1 MLTAFQEVLQNKK
14 LTPLFQPIVELRHGA
29 IVGYEAL
36 IRGPENTPLYSPL
49 ALFELA
55 DQHGQRFELEYLCC
69 ELHLEQF
76 RTLGLTGK
84 LFLNT
89 SPSLHQTEGDE
100 RSLSSFFS
108 TLRDREFD
116 QVVVE
121 LTEDCSVSSM
131 QMLHDVVKM
140 YRETGVQLAID
151 DLGQGFSTLKLW
163 TELRPEYVKIDR
175 FFVRGIHEDPLRQQ
189 LVRSICE
196 IAFQAQSTVI
206 AEGIETQEELVM
218 LRRLGVMC
226 GQGFFL
232 GRPEKQPKTSLETTL
247 LALFRTPFGTPTL
260 TALGRADKPVT
271 AHRLVRQVP
280 VVAFEV
286 PTNVVCDRF
295 QKDASLNTLVVL
307 RGGMPVGLLRRDRLF
322 DRLARLY
329 HRELYGSRACGE
341 MIENTP
347 LIIDRKMPLQELAQ
361 WVTDGPEHYMSD
373 GFIITRDGS
382 YLGVGSS
389 ADLMRE
395 VSQLQLQAAR
405 YANPLTQLPGNVP
418 INEHLE
424 QLLRGQSPFAVCYGD
439 LDYFKPF
446 NDLYGYRKGD
456 EVIQITAS
464 LFVEASHPEHDF
476 VGHVGGDDFIVIFKS
491 SDWERRC
498 QSIIQNLPLALSHLY
513 SAEHLRMG
521 GYYAENRQQ
530 VEEFHSLVALS
541 LGVVEVNPVHLY
553 NSSLVAEMAASA
565 KTMAKKTLGSSLFIE
580 RRKPLSPVKHGDKG
594 QGRNGNWLM

>member
-1 MLTAFQEVLQNKK
+1 MLTAFQDVLQNKK

-36 IRGPENTPLYSPL
+36 IRGPENTSLHLPLK
-49 ALFELA
+49 LFELA
-55 DQHGQRFELEYLCC
+55 DQCGQRYELEYLCC
-69 ELHLEQF
+69 ELHLAQF
-76 RTLGLTGK
+76 KALGLTGK

-89 SPSLHQTEGDE
+89 SPSLHGATKGE
-100 RSLSSFFS
+100 RDLTRLF
-108 TLRDREFD
+108 TALRGREFD

-121 LTEDCSVSSM
+121 LTEDCSVTSM
-131 QMLHDVVKM
+131 NMLHEVVKT
-140 YRETGVQLAID
+140 YREAGVQLAID
-151 DLGQGFSTLKLW
+151 DLGQGFSTLRLW
-163 TELRPEYVKIDR
+163 TELRPEYVKIDQ

-206 AEGIETQEELVM
+206 AEGIETQDELLM

-232 GRPEKQPKTSLETTL
+232 GRPEAHPKTSLDVGM
-247 LALFRTPFGTPTL
+247 LALFKAPFGTPTL

-280 VVAFEV
+280 VVAYEV
-286 PTNVVCDRF
+286 PTNVVCERF
-295 QKDASLNTLVVL
+295 QKEASLNTLVVL
-307 RGGMPVGLLRRDRLF
+307 RGGMPVGLLKRDRLF

-329 HRELYGSRACGE
+329 HRELYGNKACGE
-341 MIENTP
+341 MIENAP
-347 LIIDRKMPLQELAQ
+347 LIVDRKMSLQELAQ
-361 WVTDGPEHYMSD
+361 CVTEGPDHYMSE

-389 ADLMRE
+389 TDLMRE

-424 QLLRGQSPFAVCYGD
+424 RLLCHQDPFAVCHGD

-456 EVIQITAS
+456 EVIQITAN
-464 LFVEASHPEHDF
+464 LLVEASDPEQDF

-491 SDWERRC
+491 ADWEQRC
-498 QSIIQNLPLALSHLY
+498 QRIIENLPLALSHLY

-521 GYYAENRQQ
+521 GYYAENRQK

-553 NSSLVAEMAASA
+553 NSGLVAEMAASA
-565 KTMAKKTLGSSLFIE
+565 KSMAKKTLGSSLFIE
-580 RRKPLSPVKHGDKG
+580 RRKPLSPVRQLDN
-594 QGRNGNWLM
+594 GRRNSWLM